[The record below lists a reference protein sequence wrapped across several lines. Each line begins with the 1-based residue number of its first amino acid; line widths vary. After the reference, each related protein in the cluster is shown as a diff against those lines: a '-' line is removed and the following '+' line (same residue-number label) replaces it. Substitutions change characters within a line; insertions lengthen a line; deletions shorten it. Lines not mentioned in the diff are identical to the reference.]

1 MLALLFYYVGILGG
15 KKMKPGHRFRIV
27 TNNPLVRDC
36 LCDWYEIDYHEVSF
50 REILVMVRDLVHLGH
65 QLYTHPIAGS
75 VKPNETPYKS
85 IVVDKA
91 PGKFSMDE
99 ANLMTNALITFDKFK
114 PLNVRYSDYHHQDF
128 QLIDYTLLCGA
139 LDVDAIAGLSKINY
153 QKII

>member
-1 MLALLFYYVGILGG
+1 
-15 KKMKPGHRFRIV
+15 MKPGHRYRIV

-36 LCDWYEIDYHEVSF
+36 LSDWYQIDYHDISF
-50 REILVMVRDLVHLGH
+50 REILVMVRDLVYAGH

-91 PGKFSMDE
+91 PGTFSMDE
-99 ANLMTNALITFDKFK
+99 ANLMANALITFDKFK
-114 PLNVRYSDYHHQDF
+114 PLNVVYSDYHLQDF

-139 LDVDAIAGLSKINY
+139 LDVDAVAGLSKANY

>member
-1 MLALLFYYVGILGG
+1 
-15 KKMKPGHRFRIV
+15 MKPGHRYRIV

-36 LCDWYEIDYHEVSF
+36 LSGWYEIDYHEVTF
-50 REILVMVRDLVHLGH
+50 REILVIVRDLVHLGH
-65 QLYTHPIAGS
+65 ELYTHPIAGS

-91 PGKFSMDE
+91 PGAFSME
-99 ANLMTNALITFDKFK
+99 ACNLMSNALITFDKFK
-114 PLNVRYSDYHHQDF
+114 PLNVVYSDYHHQDF

-139 LDVDAIAGLSKINY
+139 LDVDAEAGLSKINY

>member
-1 MLALLFYYVGILGG
+1 
-15 KKMKPGHRFRIV
+15 MKPGHRYRIV

-36 LCDWYEIDYHEVSF
+36 LSGWYEIDYREVTF
-50 REILVMVRDLVHLGH
+50 REILVIVRDLVHMGH
-65 QLYTHPIAGS
+65 ELYTHPIAGS

-91 PGKFSMDE
+91 PGEFSME
-99 ANLMTNALITFDKFK
+99 ACNLMSNALITFDKFK
-114 PLNVRYSDYHHQDF
+114 PLNVVYSDYHHQDF

-139 LDVDAIAGLSKINY
+139 LDVDAIAGLSKANY

>member
-1 MLALLFYYVGILGG
+1 
-15 KKMKPGHRFRIV
+15 MKPGHRYRIV

-36 LCDWYEIDYHEVSF
+36 LSDWYEIDYREISF
-50 REILVMVRDLVHLGH
+50 REILVVVRDLVYVGH

-91 PGKFSMDE
+91 PGVFSMDE
-99 ANLMTNALITFDKFK
+99 ANLMSNALITFDKFK
-114 PLNVRYSDYHHQDF
+114 PLNVRYSDYHLQDF

-139 LDVDAIAGLSKINY
+139 LDVDAIAGLSKVNY

>member
-1 MLALLFYYVGILGG
+1 
-15 KKMKPGHRFRIV
+15 MKSGHRYRIV

-36 LCDWYEIDYHEVSF
+36 LGDWYEIDYREVTF
-50 REILVMVRDLVHLGH
+50 REILVIVRDMVHMGH
-65 QLYTHPIAGS
+65 ELYTHPIAGS

-91 PGKFSMDE
+91 PGEFSME
-99 ANLMTNALITFDKFK
+99 ACNLMSNALITFDKFK
-114 PLNVRYSDYHHQDF
+114 PLNVVYSDYHHQDF

-139 LDVDAIAGLSKINY
+139 LDVDAIAGLSKVNY

>member
-1 MLALLFYYVGILGG
+1 
-15 KKMKPGHRFRIV
+15 MKSGHRYRIV

-36 LCDWYEIDYHEVSF
+36 LGDWYEIDYREVTF
-50 REILVMVRDLVHLGH
+50 REILVIVRDMVHMGH
-65 QLYTHPIAGS
+65 ELYTHPIAGS

-91 PGKFSMDE
+91 PGEFSME
-99 ANLMTNALITFDKFK
+99 ACNLMSNALITFDKFK
-114 PLNVRYSDYHHQDF
+114 PLNVVYSDYHHQDF

-139 LDVDAIAGLSKINY
+139 LDVDALAGLSKVNY

>member
-1 MLALLFYYVGILGG
+1 
-15 KKMKPGHRFRIV
+15 MKPGHRYRIV

-36 LCDWYEIDYHEVSF
+36 LSDWYQIDYHDISF
-50 REILVMVRDLVHLGH
+50 REILVMVRDLVYAGH

-91 PGKFSMDE
+91 PGTFSMDE
-99 ANLMTNALITFDKFK
+99 ANLMANALITFDKFK
-114 PLNVRYSDYHHQDF
+114 PLNVVYSDYHLQDF

-139 LDVDAIAGLSKINY
+139 LDVDAVAGLSKANP
-153 QKII
+153 K

>member
-1 MLALLFYYVGILGG
+1 
-15 KKMKPGHRFRIV
+15 MKPGHRYRIV

-36 LCDWYEIDYHEVSF
+36 LGDWYEIDYREVSF
-50 REILVMVRDLVHLGH
+50 REILVIVRDLVHLGH

-85 IVVDKA
+85 VVVDKA
-91 PGKFSMDE
+91 PGVFSMDE
-99 ANLMTNALITFDKFK
+99 ANLMSNALITFDKFK
-114 PLNVRYSDYHHQDF
+114 PLNVKYSDYHLQDF

-139 LDVDAIAGLSKINY
+139 LDVDAIAGLSKVNY

>member
-1 MLALLFYYVGILGG
+1 
-15 KKMKPGHRFRIV
+15 MKPGHRFRIV

-36 LCDWYEIDYHEVSF
+36 LSDWYQIDYHDISF
-50 REILVMVRDLVHLGH
+50 REILVMVRDLVYAGH

-91 PGKFSMDE
+91 PGTFSMDE
-99 ANLMTNALITFDKFK
+99 ANLMANALITFDKFK
-114 PLNVRYSDYHHQDF
+114 PLNVVYSDYHLQDF

-139 LDVDAIAGLSKINY
+139 LDVDAVAGLSKANP
-153 QKII
+153 K

>member
-1 MLALLFYYVGILGG
+1 
-15 KKMKPGHRFRIV
+15 MKPGHRFRIV

-91 PGKFSMDE
+91 PGAFSME
-99 ANLMTNALITFDKFK
+99 ACNLMSNALITFDKFK
-114 PLNVRYSDYHHQDF
+114 PLNVVYSDYHHQDF

-139 LDVDAIAGLSKINY
+139 LDVDAEAGLSKINY

>member
-1 MLALLFYYVGILGG
+1 
-15 KKMKPGHRFRIV
+15 MKPGHRYRIV

-36 LCDWYEIDYHEVSF
+36 LGDWYEIDYREVSF
-50 REILVMVRDLVHLGH
+50 REILVIVRDMVHVGH

-85 IVVDKA
+85 VVVDKA
-91 PGKFSMDE
+91 PGVFSMDE
-99 ANLMTNALITFDKFK
+99 ANLMSNALITFDKFK
-114 PLNVRYSDYHHQDF
+114 PLNVKYSDYHLQDF

-139 LDVDAIAGLSKINY
+139 LDVDAIAGLSKVNY